1 MDSRISAGELG
12 VGRQLLPRIGK
23 ALMSAK
29 PTLGELLLGI
39 EGLALLRLA
48 FGDDAEARSAR
59 VREIRSLLAR
69 LDKEPELAA
78 ALEAPEYDLTEGYA
92 LWSQTYD
99 QPLRLFPIEHPTMR
113 MLLDP
118 LPASVVLDAA
128 CGTGRYSQYLA
139 ERGHRVIGVDCSQAM
154 LARAREKLPESEFR
168 EGDLEALPLESG
180 SVDAAVC
187 ALALVHLPE
196 VGKAVAELA
205 RVVRPGGRVMISD
218 VHPFLVLLGWQAQFR
233 TASGGSGF
241 MRLHAH
247 LPSDYCQAFG
257 AAGLRVRACHEPRL
271 TPEAA
276 LTPAAETLPEANRAA
291 WVGLPGVL
299 IWDVEMP

>member
-1 MDSRISAGELG
+1 
-12 VGRQLLPRIGK
+12 
-23 ALMSAK
+23 MSGK
-29 PTLGELLLGI
+29 PTLGELLLGT
-39 EGLALLRLA
+39 EGLALLRMG
-48 FGDDAEARSAR
+48 FGDDPEARRAR
-59 VREIRSLLAR
+59 VGEIRDLLQR
-69 LDKEPELAA
+69 LDEQPELTAP
-78 ALEAPEYDLTEGYA
+78 LEVPEYDLRQGYE
-92 LWSQTYD
+92 LWSETYD

-118 LPASVVLDAA
+118 LPTSVVLDAA

-139 ERGHRVIGVDCSQAM
+139 ERGHRVIGVDRSRAM
-154 LARAREKLPESEFR
+154 LAKAREKLPRSAFR

-196 VGKAVAELA
+196 VGRAMAELA

-218 VHPFLVLLGWQAQFR
+218 VHSFLVLLGWQAQFR
-233 TASGGSGF
+233 TASGGAGF
-241 MRLHAH
+241 MRLHPH
-247 LPSDYCQAFG
+247 LPSEYCQAFV
-257 AAGLRVRACHEPRL
+257 AAGLRVRTCHEPPL

-276 LTPAAETLPEANRAA
+276 MTAAAARLPKANRAA

-299 IWDVEMP
+299 VWDLEKT